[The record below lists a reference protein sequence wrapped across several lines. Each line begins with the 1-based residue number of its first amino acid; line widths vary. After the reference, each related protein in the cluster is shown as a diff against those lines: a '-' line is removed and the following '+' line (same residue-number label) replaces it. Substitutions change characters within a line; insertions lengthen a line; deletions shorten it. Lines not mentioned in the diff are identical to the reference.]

1 MPRKDIGGRD
11 TQRKEGREHKPNHI
25 EKSEMISSD
34 PRLPVGKHPL
44 AGGGTSLP
52 IISDFFYIIQML
64 FGVHCLAGGDCD
76 HLVDVV
82 N

>member
-1 MPRKDIGGRD
+1 
-11 TQRKEGREHKPNHI
+11 
-25 EKSEMISSD
+25 MISSD
-34 PRLPVGKHPL
+34 PRLPVGRHPL

-64 FGVHCLAGGDCD
+64 FRIHCLAGGDCD